1 LVVLQSGRHLVAL
14 EQPDDFA
21 RAVLAYLTE

>member
-1 LVVLQSGRHLVAL
+1 VVLERGRHLVAV

-21 RAVLAYLTE
+21 CAVLAQLAE